1 MSRRPSV
8 LRQRDVAILVAATAV
23 SVTGDAAAIIAL
35 LLRLHAHGGNGWTIA
50 ALMLAS
56 GAPMIFL
63 SPMAG
68 ALADR
73 IDSRTAIASSAVA
86 QAVCAAMLARFS
98 GTAATL
104 ALVALL
110 TACGTVVNPCVAAL
124 LPRTVPEDRLVEA
137 SSFQQ
142 TAFVLGNLA
151 GPGLGGLLTG
161 TLGSTAPLV
170 LDAATFLVMAAAIFL
185 VRTRRHISRES
196 SEPRIRQSGLSI
208 LWGDPVLRAVVSTM
222 CGVILAAG
230 AVNVAEV
237 FLMKDALHTSDLV
250 FGIVSAMWMAGMV
263 VGSAATPRMGRT
275 VPALLWVM
283 AAALVIGA
291 FGIIAAGL
299 SPVWP
304 VAAAAF
310 LVGGVGNG
318 GLSVASRTIVTLQVT
333 DGVRGR
339 VFGVMTGSINAAGVV
354 AYVAGGALVAG
365 FGPRVTVVGSGC
377 AALAVGLLFV
387 AAVQRRGYSIRFGHG
402 ATSH

>member
-8 LRQRDVAILVAATAV
+8 LRQRDVAILVVATAV

-86 QAVCAAMLARFS
+86 QAVCAALLARFS

-110 TACGTVVNPCVAAL
+110 TACGTVVNPCIAAL
-124 LPRTVPEDRLVEA
+124 LPRTVPEERLVEA

-161 TLGSTAPLV
+161 TLGSTAPLE
-170 LDAATFLVMAAAIFL
+170 LDAMTFLVMAAAIFF
-185 VRTRRHISRES
+185 VRTRRHVSRES
-196 SEPRIRQSGLSI
+196 SGPRIRQSGRRI

-222 CGVILAAG
+222 CGLILAAG

-250 FGIVSAMWMAGMV
+250 FGIVSAMWMAGMI
-263 VGSAATPRMGRT
+263 VGSAATPRLGRT

-283 AAALVIGA
+283 AAALLIGA

-304 VAAAAF
+304 AAAAAF
-310 LVGGVGNG
+310 LVGGIGNG

-333 DGVRGR
+333 DAVRGR

-402 ATSH
+402 VTSH